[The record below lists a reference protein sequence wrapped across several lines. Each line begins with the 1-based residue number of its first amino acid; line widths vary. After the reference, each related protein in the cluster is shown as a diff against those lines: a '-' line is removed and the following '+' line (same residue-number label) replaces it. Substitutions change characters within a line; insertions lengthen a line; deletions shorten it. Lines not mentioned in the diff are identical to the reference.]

1 MRGKKL
7 IMCLA
12 AVLAIGA
19 AVACNSRSEIGDSA
33 NSGVTNKKAEEE
45 LSVNKDVIS
54 QINIEEN
61 EETIDTGNN
70 SNYNSNN
77 KDSNSK
83 SKDVVE
89 QIEETEVFGKVTE
102 KPAMNE
108 NKTNKIGTY
117 AEVAINDK
125 SKFTDKNLIKFYK
138 DTVEDS
144 DYQWVTIRLS
154 KNKGI
159 QFVGSSFVFNY
170 GTLADNGTVTDILGS
185 GNIMEDK
192 IEYQKK

>member
-7 IMCLA
+7 IMCIA
-12 AVLAIGA
+12 SVLVIGV
-19 AVACNSRSEIGDSA
+19 AVACNARSEIGDST
-33 NSGVTNKKAEEE
+33 VKKKAEEE
-45 LSVNKDVIS
+45 LSANKDVIS

-61 EETIDTGNN
+61 EGLIDTGNN
-70 SNYNSNN
+70 SNHNNNN
-77 KDSNSK
+77 KDSDRGT
-83 SKDVVE
+83 KDVVE

-102 KPAMNE
+102 KPATDG

-117 AEVAINDK
+117 AEVTINDK

-144 DYQWVTIRLS
+144 DYKWVTIRLS

-159 QFVGSSFVFNY
+159 QFIGSSFVFNY
-170 GTLADNGTVTDILGS
+170 GTLDDNGTVTNILGS